1 MASSI
6 WKGHLTF
13 GLVSVPVRL
22 VAAARGESISFN
34 QLHKKDHSRIKQ
46 VIYCQAEDAP
56 VSRSELVK
64 GYEYEKDRY
73 VVVED
78 EEIKKFQPQSAR
90 VMEIVEFVK
99 VSDVDPVFMDASY
112 YLQPDDA
119 GEKPYTLLYEA
130 MKRTGYV
137 SIARLTMHNREHV
150 VLVRPGPHGMILHT
164 MYYKDEIRATDEFR
178 TDSSLVKDNEL
189 QLATMLIQQL
199 AAEFNPDKFKDNYRE
214 NLKALIEAKI
224 AGQEVVEPPASQ
236 TLAPVID
243 IMEALKTSLTALA
256 KKPAGTAQIPRVQA
270 SLEGMP
276 AEAEA
281 PKRKKVARR

>member
-13 GLVSVPVRL
+13 GLISVPVRL

-56 VSRSELVK
+56 VPRSELVK

-90 VMEIVEFVK
+90 VMEIQEFVK
-99 VSDVDPVFMDASY
+99 VTDVDPVYMDASY

-178 TDSSLVKDNEL
+178 TDQTLVKENEL
-189 QLATMLIQQL
+189 QLATMLVQQL
-199 AAEFNPDKFKDNYRE
+199 AAEFQPEKYKDTYRE
-214 NLKALIEAKI
+214 NVKALIEAKI
-224 AGQEVVEPPASQ
+224 AGQEVVEPPAAQ
-236 TLAPVID
+236 TMAPVID
-243 IMEALKTSLTALA
+243 IMEALKTSLTQLA
-256 KKPAGTAQIPRVQA
+256 KKPAGSEMVARGPAAVEPI
-270 SLEGMP
+270 
-276 AEAEA
+276 AEAET
-281 PKRKKVARR
+281 PKRKKLARR